1 MHDNNISNPWLGL
14 QTYSEGDVLY
24 GRDNDIR
31 NLSQYIF
38 TDSETVLYGKSGI
51 GKSSVLNA
59 GIVPLARM
67 KGYVPI
73 TIRLVHEQNATSYT
87 SQIIEK
93 LESCGIKCEK
103 EFDTH
108 SMNLWKLFHLK
119 QFEKDGTPCP
129 LLIIFDQFE
138 EIFTLQQNSQ
148 KKIEFFHELAD
159 VINDIIPSSLNDIDN
174 ESKASVINDNAGDN
188 ILLDDIDFEIPD
200 NSQTYYNNNEIH
212 LVFTLREDFLS
223 EFEYYTAAIPSLKQH
238 RYGLRPMNEEQAAE
252 VILSPRLDL
261 VSKDVAKLI
270 IEKVTKRS
278 DFSLDGVPEIEVDV
292 AVLSLYLSKLYE
304 KSNKSSITAELV
316 ETEAG
321 NIIREFYE
329 DCTNGLPME
338 VVDKLEKI
346 LVNKEGHRENVSLK
360 GLSDELGIKGCV
372 ETLITRKLLR
382 TFKYAGEEKVELI
395 HDVLCD
401 VVKNRKEE
409 KEKQDQ
415 LERERLALEHQNARN
430 KRRIYALTGF
440 LCITLF
446 AIICLVLRN
455 QELQNNEGFGV
466 HQEFT
471 VKLIEDSLVTSDNEY
486 WKAHLLVIAIEEH
499 KSDTLYN
506 LDINKV
512 YRDSTFRLVADSVKA
527 YKISLVFDAQQNKKY
542 YKNIIHKELPIG
554 FFTKNKELALNICYD
569 DSKMIK
575 YEGHV
580 AADVNGE
587 IIDLK
592 DAIVI
597 LRDQVRH
604 TDSKGNFS
612 FIFEDSL
619 KLEESILFVRKGLN
633 TEENLYRNGK
643 LTNDFHLIPSDSLS
657 SYRSLCQRADSITYF
672 YNSTID
678 VVFYEGGSDKLTI
691 HANTDKSVKETNGKV
706 FIRGY
711 FYFHKEHRKYNGDEN
726 NLSYYHFTGW
736 MNSSWTKKEQLSV
749 KEIEFIGYNKV
760 NNKLILSGWRK
771 KYDGDF
777 FGSIIDTHEIIGSF
791 GNENIRKN
799 Q

>member
-1 MHDNNISNPWLGL
+1 MQEKNISNPWLGL
-14 QTYSEGDVLY
+14 QTYTESDVLY

-31 NLSQYIF
+31 ILSQYIF
-38 TDSETVLYGKSGI
+38 SDSETVLYGKSGI
-51 GKSSVLNA
+51 GKSSLLNA

-67 KGYVPI
+67 KGYVPV
-73 TIRLVHEQNATSYT
+73 TIRLVHEQNAVSYT

-93 LESCGIKCEK
+93 IESCGIKFE
-103 EFDTH
+103 EGFDTK
-108 SMNLWKLFHLK
+108 SMNLWNLFHLK
-119 QFEKDGTPCP
+119 QFEKDGSPCP

-148 KKIEFFHELAD
+148 KKMDFFHELAD
-159 VINDIIPSSLNDIDN
+159 VINDINPSSPSSIDTT
-174 ESKASVINDNAGDN
+174 STVPTLDGAGGGDN
-188 ILLDDIDFEIPD
+188 FLDDIDLEIPD

-252 VILSPRLDL
+252 VILSPRFDL

-270 IEKVTKRS
+270 IEKVTKRT

-304 KSNKSSITAELV
+304 KSDKQCITAELV
-316 ETEAG
+316 EKEAG

-329 DCTNGLPME
+329 DCINTLPTE

-346 LVNKEGHRENVSLK
+346 LVNKEGHREIISLK
-360 GLSDELGIKGCV
+360 GLSNELGIEGCV
-372 ETLITRKLLR
+372 EDLIKKKLLR
-382 TFKYAGEEKVELI
+382 TFKYAGEEKIELI

-409 KEKQDQ
+409 KEKQEQ
-415 LERERLALEHQNARN
+415 IERERVALKHQNVRN

-440 LCITLF
+440 LCITLLT
-446 AIICLVLRN
+446 IIFLVLRN

-471 VKLIEDSLVTSDNEY
+471 VKLIEDSPVTSDNEH
-486 WKAHLLVIAIEEH
+486 WKAHLLIIALEEN
-499 KSDTLYN
+499 KSDTIYN
-506 LDINKV
+506 KDVNKS
-512 YRDSTFRLVADSVKA
+512 YKDSTFRLVSDSVKA
-527 YKISLVFDAQQNKKY
+527 YTISLVFDGKKNRKY
-542 YKNIIHKELPIG
+542 YKNIIHKEIPVG
-554 FFTKNKELALNICYD
+554 FFTKNKELALNVCYD

-580 AADVNGE
+580 AAAINGE
-587 IIDLK
+587 LIDLK
-592 DAIVI
+592 DAMVI
-597 LRDQVRH
+597 LRDLVRH
-604 TDSKGNFS
+604 TDAKGNFS

-619 KLEESILFVRKGLN
+619 KSDECILFARKGLY
-633 TEENLYRNGK
+633 TEDSLYEKGK
-643 LTNDFHLIPSDSLS
+643 LISDFILIPSDSLS
-657 SYRSLCQRADSITYF
+657 TYKSLCQRADSIKYF
-672 YNSTID
+672 YNSTIG
-678 VVFYEGGSDKLTI
+678 VELNEGGSDRLTI
-691 HANTDKSVKETNGKV
+691 HANVDKSVKEKNGKV
-706 FIRGY
+706 FMRGY
-711 FYFHKEHRKYNGDEN
+711 FYFHKEHRKYDGDEY

-736 MNSSWTKKEQLSV
+736 MKSSWTNNLKD
-749 KEIEFIGYNKV
+749 IEFEGYNKV

-771 KYDGDF
+771 KNDGNF
-777 FGSIIDTHEIIGSF
+777 FGLIIDTNKTIGSF
-791 GNENIRKN
+791 GKDD
-799 Q
+799 